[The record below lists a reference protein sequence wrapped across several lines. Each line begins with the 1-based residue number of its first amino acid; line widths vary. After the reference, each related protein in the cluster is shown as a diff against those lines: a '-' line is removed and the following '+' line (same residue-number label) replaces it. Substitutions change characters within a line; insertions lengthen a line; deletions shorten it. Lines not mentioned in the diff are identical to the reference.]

1 MKTTLFSFALF
12 FSLVA
17 CNNNDV
23 SKVNEP
29 GNVRSFNPLR
39 VEDTSALKLAL
50 NEVCGV
56 LEEKE
61 RGLDDYVGREMF
73 SFDYQE
79 TDCSDRPAV
88 SKRKDVFV
96 TKVAGKYEF
105 QNEESD
111 FGLPEV
117 ETYTTG
123 LLKEVCGSLNDLK
136 NPMRASAS
144 SQTAIEV
151 RSTETGN
158 CRNDGSHMC
167 LLVMRGRIGT
177 DGESFEVGESALVS
191 FQTARG
197 HRAGFYAYKSVKS
210 YGSCASGKFRT
221 KTARLL

>member
-1 MKTTLFSFALF
+1 MKTSF
-12 FSLVA
+12 FSLFVLLSLFA

-23 SKVNEP
+23 TRVNEP
-29 GNVRSFNPLR
+29 GNIRSFNPIK
-39 VEDTSALKLAL
+39 VEDTSSLKLAL

-73 SFDYQE
+73 SFTYQE
-79 TDCSDRPAV
+79 SDCSDRPATAV
-88 SKRKDVFV
+88 QKDVFV
-96 TKVAGKYEF
+96 TRTNGKYEF

-123 LLKEVCGSLNDLK
+123 LLKEVCANLINLK
-136 NPMRASAS
+136 NPMRASPS
-144 SQTAIEV
+144 SQSAIEV
-151 RSTETGN
+151 RTTESSL
-158 CRNDGSHMC
+158 CRNDGSHYC
-167 LLVMRGRIGT
+167 LLVMRGRINS
-177 DGESFEVGESALVS
+177 DDENFEVSESALVS

-210 YGSCASGKFRT
+210 YGSCPSGKFRT

>member
-1 MKTTLFSFALF
+1 MKTSLLCLVMLFSY
-12 FSLVA
+12 VA
-17 CNNNDV
+17 CNNSDV
-23 SKVNEP
+23 SRVNEP
-29 GNVRSFNPLR
+29 GNVRTFNPLR
-39 VEDTSALKLAL
+39 VEDTSGLKLAL

-73 SFDYQE
+73 SFTYQE
-79 TDCSDRPAV
+79 SDCSDRPAT
-88 SKRKDVFV
+88 STRKDVFV
-96 TKVAGKYEF
+96 TKANGKYEF

-117 ETYTTG
+117 ETYTSG
-123 LLKEVCGSLNDLK
+123 LMKEICANLNNLS
-136 NPMRASAS
+136 NPMRASAA

-151 RSTETGN
+151 RTSETSN

-167 LLVMRGRIGT
+167 LLVMRGRIGAEGDT
-177 DGESFEVGESALVS
+177 FEVGESALIS

-210 YGSCASGKFRT
+210 YGSCPSGKFRT